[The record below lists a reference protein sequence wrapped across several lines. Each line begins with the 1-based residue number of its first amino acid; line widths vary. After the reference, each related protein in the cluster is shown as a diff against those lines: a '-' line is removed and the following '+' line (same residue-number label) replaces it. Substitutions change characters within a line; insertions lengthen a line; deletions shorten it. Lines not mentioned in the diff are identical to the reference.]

1 MSREK
6 VHTFCR
12 LCEPACGL
20 VAEVEEQRIVALR
33 ADTDNPATKGYCCNK
48 GLRYLDVHQDPDRL
62 SHPLKRIT
70 SRAEPTAA
78 FQRVSWDEAA
88 EEVGNKLQDI
98 VNRHGDEAIAMYN
111 GTTWGFN
118 STLSTNGPRLIGPF
132 GNGPRFGPITT
143 DCGNKLAASEAIFG
157 SAMVHPIPDLL
168 HTDYFLCI
176 GTNPA
181 VSHMTMIG
189 VSDPMAKLRGIKR
202 RGGKTVFVNPRVI
215 ESSTP
220 ETGEVLLIRPDTDFY
235 FLAALLNEIIFHVG
249 YDRGL
254 VQKYAK
260 NFDRLIDFVSNWSVE
275 RAAEVTD
282 LSADTIREVAREFC
296 GARAASIQ
304 VATGVNMGT
313 QGFFAYWMVQMISLL
328 TGTLGKRGGNI
339 YALGVC
345 PPVDIFPGQK
355 KAVADP
361 YFQTEFGELRKVAG
375 DLPCNLMSD
384 FLQSREKPVKAL
396 IVRGGNPLVCMP
408 DEDRFRAALNNLE
421 LIVTIDIFPTSMC
434 EVSDYV
440 LPARDFLEREDIN
453 SIDNGFQVEP
463 YVQYTPAVVPAAG
476 ERRDDWWIL
485 ARLAQAMGRPSMLD
499 DPEPNPTAGIEAMLA
514 YRGLSIDAL
523 KRIPHHVVQF
533 PEPDPEDLFR
543 FCITHEDGLIDCC
556 PPLFERGYARAE
568 ELWRRLKSEPED
580 QLKLIT
586 LRTGMLMNSWMNNIA
601 AHKKGIHMTNP
612 LWMNPQDASARGL
625 FAGSEVQVRSEHG
638 LIQAD
643 LLLDAG
649 LKRGV
654 VAMTH
659 GWGQGKSHGLNV
671 ARRFPGVNVNRLA
684 PFGKGSFDPMSMQSH
699 LTGINVTVEA
709 L

>member
-1 MSREK
+1 MTRNK

-20 VAEVEEQRIVALR
+20 IADVEDQKIVSLS
-33 ADTDNPATKGYCCNK
+33 ADRENPATKGYCCNK
-48 GLRYLDVHQDPDRL
+48 GLRYLEIHQDPDRL
-62 SHPLKRIT
+62 SHPLKRVNA
-70 SRAEPTAA
+70 RGAEPAEFARAT
-78 FQRVSWDEAA
+78 WDDVTGEIG
-88 EEVGNKLQDI
+88 EKLKDI
-98 VNRHGDEAIAMYN
+98 VRRHGDEAIAMYN

-132 GNGPRFGPITT
+132 GAGPRFGPITT

-157 SAMVHPIPDLL
+157 SGMMHPIPDLL
-168 HTDYFLCI
+168 NTDYFLCI

-189 VSDPMAKLRGIKR
+189 VSDPMAKLRDIKR

-215 ESSTP
+215 ESATP

-235 FLAALLNEIIFHVG
+235 FLAALLNEIIFHIG
-249 YDRGL
+249 YDRDLVLKYGKNVDGL
-254 VQKYAK
+254 T
-260 NFDRLIDFVSNWSVE
+260 DFVSNWTVE

-282 LSADTIREVAREFC
+282 LSAGTIRQVARDFC

-304 VATGVNMGT
+304 IATGVNMGT
-313 QGFFAYWMVQMISLL
+313 QGFFAYWMVQMISFL
-328 TGTLGKRGGNI
+328 TGALGRKGGNI

-375 DLPCNLMSD
+375 DFPCNLMSD

-408 DEDRFRAALNNLE
+408 DEDRFRAALQGLE
-421 LIVTIDIFPTSMC
+421 LIVTIDIFPTSMA

-440 LPARDFLEREDIN
+440 LPARDFLEREDVN
-453 SIDNGFQVEP
+453 LIDNGFQVEP

-499 DPEPNPTAGIEAMLA
+499 EPNPNPTAGIDAMLA
-514 YRGLSIDAL
+514 YRGLSIEAL
-523 KRIPHHVVQF
+523 KQLPHNLVQF
-533 PEPDPEDLFR
+533 PEPDPEDVFR
-543 FCITHEDGLIDCC
+543 FCIKHEDGLIDCC
-556 PPLFERGYARAE
+556 PPLFERGYVRAE
-568 ELWRRLKSEPED
+568 ELWHRLKSEPKD

-586 LRTGMLMNSWMNNIA
+586 LRTAMLMNSWMNNIA
-601 AHKKGIHMTNP
+601 AQKKGIHMTNP
-612 LWMNPQDASARGL
+612 LWMNPQDASRRGL
-625 FAGSEVQVRSEHG
+625 FAGNEVEIRSEHG
-638 LIQAD
+638 RIKAD
-643 LLLDAG
+643 LLLDDG
-649 LKRGV
+649 LKPGV

-659 GWGQGKSHGLNV
+659 GWGHGRSHGLSV
-671 ARRFPGVNVNRLA
+671 AKRYPGVNVNQLA
-684 PFGKGSFDPMSMQSH
+684 PFGKGSFDPMSMMSQ

-709 L
+709 A